1 MSRDEELDMG
11 AVQRDEEII
20 EALAAR
26 RPVQADD
33 AAVRLLAALVADVDE
48 EAVPAARTAPVLEP
62 VARAVAERRRKAL
75 RRRLGGR
82 GIVAL
87 TVCGALV
94 SVSGVAAAVT
104 GAVTTGDPLKPF
116 KKVMS
121 VVGGEERKPSTS
133 ASTDEIERK
142 LREADEA
149 LHHGDRATAER
160 KLREAREA
168 VRDLPD
174 PATEAGA
181 KKKVESLEKKLR
193 GRAEKA
199 ERPAASDTGERSGEE
214 KQDEKQEKQEK
225 GKQDEKRGD
234 RSSDHGKADDDQGR
248 DKRKARS
255 SPAPDPDDPP
265 QGWSGDRHRDSDAAD
280 GA

>member
-26 RPVQADD
+26 RPVKADY
-33 AAVRLLAALVADVDE
+33 AAVRLLAALAADVDE
-48 EAVPAARTAPVLEP
+48 EAAPAARTAPVLEP
-62 VARAVAERRRKAL
+62 AARAVAERRRKAL
-75 RRRLGGR
+75 RRRLSGR

-94 SVSGVAAAVT
+94 SVSGVATAVT

-133 ASTDEIERK
+133 APTDEIERK

-181 KKKVESLEKKLR
+181 KKKIESLERKLR
-193 GRAEKA
+193 GGAEKA

-214 KQDEKQEKQEK
+214 KQEKD
-225 GKQDEKRGD
+225 KQDEKRGD
-234 RSSDHGKADDDQGR
+234 RSSDHGKADDDQGQ

-265 QGWSGDRHRDSDAAD
+265 QDWSGDQHRDSDATD